1 MHMSILPKWHEGRV
15 CIPWW
20 YGLGYPI
27 LWCFIGISFGM
38 RVDSMIELT
47 SISAIA
53 MIVCAVFGALFY
65 VVLNAISKFEEQ
77 KTDADELRAKIV
89 QSGRDPTDLSVLT
102 VAEKWDLQKVQKF
115 DRLFIIVDVFA
126 ILVSAGLSVAGV
138 VFFGERILDPA
149 VWQEY
154 AVATF
159 FIAILVAWF
168 LDMTILKAIGTAE
181 WEKRKQDAFQIVAP
195 VVEEA
200 VATGMSHKDELVA
213 KFVDAGF
220 SKKDAEALA
229 KEAILK
235 EIRE

>member
-1 MHMSILPKWHEGRV
+1 MSILPKWHNGRV

-20 YGLGYPI
+20 YGLGYPL
-27 LWCFIGISFGM
+27 LWCAVGISFGM
-38 RVDSMIELT
+38 RYDSMIELT

-65 VVLNAISKFEEQ
+65 VVLNAISNFEKQ
-77 KTDADELRAKIV
+77 RTDADELRAKIV
-89 QSGRDPTDLSVLT
+89 QSGRDPADLSTLT

-115 DRLFIIVDVFA
+115 DRLFLIVDIFA
-126 ILVSAGLSVAGV
+126 VIVSAGLSVAGV
-138 VFFGERILDPA
+138 LLFGEKILDP

-159 FIAILVAWF
+159 FIAIAVAWF
-168 LDMTILKAIGTAE
+168 LDMTILKALGTAE
-181 WEKRKQDAFQIVAP
+181 WEKRKQDAFQVVTAA
-195 VVEEA
+195 VEEA
-200 VATGMSHKDELVA
+200 VATGMTHKDELIA

-220 SKKDAEALA
+220 SKKEAEALA

-235 EIRE
+235 ELRE

>member
-1 MHMSILPKWHEGRV
+1 
-15 CIPWW
+15 
-20 YGLGYPI
+20 
-27 LWCFIGISFGM
+27 
-38 RVDSMIELT
+38 MIELT

-65 VVLNAISKFEEQ
+65 VVLNAISKFEKQ

-89 QSGRDPTDLSVLT
+89 QSGRDPADLSTLT

-115 DRLFIIVDVFA
+115 DRLFLIVDIFA
-126 ILVSAGLSVAGV
+126 VLVSAGLSVAGV
-138 VFFGERILDPA
+138 LLFGEKILDP

-159 FIAILVAWF
+159 FIAIAVAWF
-168 LDMTILKAIGTAE
+168 LDMTILKALGTAE
-181 WEKRKQDAFQIVAP
+181 WEKRKQDAFQTVAS

-200 VATGMSHKDELVA
+200 VATGMTHKDELIA

-220 SKKDAEALA
+220 SKKEAEALA

-235 EIRE
+235 ELRE

>member
-1 MHMSILPKWHEGRV
+1 MSILPKWHNGRV

-20 YGLGYPI
+20 YGLGYPL
-27 LWCFIGISFGM
+27 LWCAVGISFGM
-38 RVDSMIELT
+38 RYDSMIELT

-65 VVLNAISKFEEQ
+65 VVLNAISKFEKQ
-77 KTDADELRAKIV
+77 KTDADALRAKIV
-89 QSGRDPTDLSVLT
+89 QSGRDPADLSTLT

-115 DRLFIIVDVFA
+115 DRLFLIVDIFA
-126 ILVSAGLSVAGV
+126 VLVSAGLSVAGV
-138 VFFGERILDPA
+138 VFFGEKILNPE

-159 FIAILVAWF
+159 FIAIAVAWF
-168 LDMTILKAIGTAE
+168 LDMTILKALGTAE
-181 WEKRKQDAFQIVAP
+181 WEKRKQDAFQVVTAA
-195 VVEEA
+195 VEEA
-200 VATGMSHKDELVA
+200 VATGMTHKDELIA

-220 SKKDAEALA
+220 SKKEAESLA

-235 EIRE
+235 ELRE

>member
-1 MHMSILPKWHEGRV
+1 MSILPKWHNGRV

-20 YGLGYPI
+20 YGLGYPL
-27 LWCFIGISFGM
+27 LWCAVGVSFGM
-38 RVDSMIELT
+38 RYDSMIELT

-65 VVLNAISKFEEQ
+65 VVLNAISNFEKQ

-89 QSGRDPTDLSVLT
+89 QSGRDPADLSTLT

-115 DRLFIIVDVFA
+115 DRLFLIVDTFA
-126 ILVSAGLSVAGV
+126 VIVSAGLSVAGV
-138 VFFGERILDPA
+138 VFFGEKILDPG

-159 FIAILVAWF
+159 FIAIAVAWF
-168 LDMTILKAIGTAE
+168 LDMTILKALGTAE
-181 WEKRKQDAFQIVAP
+181 WEKRKQDAFQVVTAA
-195 VVEEA
+195 VEEA
-200 VATGMSHKDELVA
+200 VATGMTHKDELIA

-220 SKKDAEALA
+220 SKKEAEALA

-235 EIRE
+235 ELRE

>member
-1 MHMSILPKWHEGRV
+1 MSILPKWHNGRV

-20 YGLGYPI
+20 YGLGYPL
-27 LWCFIGISFGM
+27 LWCAVGISFGM
-38 RVDSMIELT
+38 RYDSMIELT

-65 VVLNAISKFEEQ
+65 VVLNAISNFEKQ
-77 KTDADELRAKIV
+77 KTDADALRAKIV
-89 QSGRDPTDLSVLT
+89 QSGRDPSDLSTLT

-115 DRLFIIVDVFA
+115 DRLFLIVDIFA
-126 ILVSAGLSVAGV
+126 VLVSAGLSVAGV
-138 VFFGERILDPA
+138 VLFGEKILNPG

-159 FIAILVAWF
+159 FIAIIVAWF
-168 LDMTILKAIGTAE
+168 LDMTILKALGTAE
-181 WEKRKQDAFQIVAP
+181 WEKRKQDAFQVVTAA
-195 VVEEA
+195 VEEA
-200 VATGMSHKDELVA
+200 VATGMTHKDELIA

-220 SKKDAEALA
+220 SKKEAEALA

-235 EIRE
+235 ELRE

>member
-1 MHMSILPKWHEGRV
+1 MSILPKWHNGRV

-20 YGLGYPI
+20 YGLGYPL
-27 LWCFIGISFGM
+27 LWCAVGISFGM
-38 RVDSMIELT
+38 RYDSMIELT

-65 VVLNAISKFEEQ
+65 VVLNAISNFEKQ

-89 QSGRDPTDLSVLT
+89 QSGRDPADLSTLT
-102 VAEKWDLQKVQKF
+102 VAEKWDLQKVQRF
-115 DRLFIIVDVFA
+115 DRLFLIVDTFA
-126 ILVSAGLSVAGV
+126 VLVSAGLSVAGV
-138 VFFGERILDPA
+138 VFFGEKILNPE

-159 FIAILVAWF
+159 FIAIAVAWF
-168 LDMTILKAIGTAE
+168 LDMTILKALGTAE
-181 WEKRKQDAFQIVAP
+181 WEKRKQDAFQVVTAA
-195 VVEEA
+195 VEEA
-200 VATGMSHKDELVA
+200 VATGMTHKDELIA

-220 SKKDAEALA
+220 SKKEAEALA

-235 EIRE
+235 ELRE

>member
-1 MHMSILPKWHEGRV
+1 MSILPKWHNGRV

-20 YGLGYPI
+20 YGLGYPL
-27 LWCFIGISFGM
+27 LWCAVGISFGM
-38 RVDSMIELT
+38 RYDSMIELT

-65 VVLNAISKFEEQ
+65 VVLNAISKFEKQ
-77 KTDADELRAKIV
+77 RTDADELRAKIV
-89 QSGRDPTDLSVLT
+89 QSGRDPADLSTLT

-115 DRLFIIVDVFA
+115 DRLFLIVDIFA
-126 ILVSAGLSVAGV
+126 VIVSAGLSVAGV
-138 VFFGERILDPA
+138 VFFGEKILDPG

-168 LDMTILKAIGTAE
+168 LDMTILKALGTAE
-181 WEKRKQDAFQIVAP
+181 WEKRKQDAFQAVTAA
-195 VVEEA
+195 VEEA
-200 VATGMSHKDELVA
+200 VATGMTHKDELIA

-220 SKKDAEALA
+220 SKKEAEALA

-235 EIRE
+235 ELRE

>member
-1 MHMSILPKWHEGRV
+1 MSILPKWHNGRV

-20 YGLGYPI
+20 YGLGYPL
-27 LWCFIGISFGM
+27 LWCAVGISFGM
-38 RVDSMIELT
+38 RYDSMIELT

-65 VVLNAISKFEEQ
+65 VVLNAISTFEKQ
-77 KTDADELRAKIV
+77 RTDADELRAKIV
-89 QSGRDPTDLSVLT
+89 QSGRDPADLSTLT

-115 DRLFIIVDVFA
+115 DRLFLIVDIFA
-126 ILVSAGLSVAGV
+126 VIVSAGLSVAGV
-138 VFFGERILDPA
+138 LLFGEKILDP

-168 LDMTILKAIGTAE
+168 LDMTILKALGTAE
-181 WEKRKQDAFQIVAP
+181 WEKRKQDAFQAVTAA
-195 VVEEA
+195 VEEA
-200 VATGMSHKDELVA
+200 VATGMTHKDELIA

-220 SKKDAEALA
+220 SKKEAEALA

-235 EIRE
+235 ELRE

>member
-1 MHMSILPKWHEGRV
+1 MSILPKWHNGRV

-20 YGLGYPI
+20 YGLGYPL
-27 LWCFIGISFGM
+27 LWCAVGISFGM
-38 RVDSMIELT
+38 RYDSMIELT

-77 KTDADELRAKIV
+77 RTDADELRAKIV
-89 QSGRDPTDLSVLT
+89 QSGRDPADLSTLT

-115 DRLFIIVDVFA
+115 DRLFLIVDTFA
-126 ILVSAGLSVAGV
+126 VLVSAGLSVAGV
-138 VFFGERILDPA
+138 LLFGEKILDP

-168 LDMTILKAIGTAE
+168 LDMTILKALGTAE
-181 WEKRKQDAFQIVAP
+181 WEKRKQDAFQAVTAA
-195 VVEEA
+195 VEEA
-200 VATGMSHKDELVA
+200 VATGMTHKDELIA

-220 SKKDAEALA
+220 SKKEAEALA

-235 EIRE
+235 ELRE

>member
-1 MHMSILPKWHEGRV
+1 MSILPKWHNGRV

-20 YGLGYPI
+20 YGLGYPL
-27 LWCFIGISFGM
+27 LWCAVGISFGM
-38 RVDSMIELT
+38 RYDSMIELT

-65 VVLNAISKFEEQ
+65 VVLNAISNFEKQ
-77 KTDADELRAKIV
+77 KTDADALRAKIV
-89 QSGRDPTDLSVLT
+89 QSGRDPSDLSTLT

-115 DRLFIIVDVFA
+115 DRLFLIVDIFA
-126 ILVSAGLSVAGV
+126 VLVSAGLSVAGV
-138 VFFGERILDPA
+138 VLFGEKILDPG

-159 FIAILVAWF
+159 FIAIIVAWF
-168 LDMTILKAIGTAE
+168 LDMTILKALGTAE
-181 WEKRKQDAFQIVAP
+181 WEKRKQDAFQVVTAA
-195 VVEEA
+195 VEEA
-200 VATGMSHKDELVA
+200 VATGMTHKDELIA

-220 SKKDAEALA
+220 SKKEAEALA

-235 EIRE
+235 ELRE

>member
-1 MHMSILPKWHEGRV
+1 MSILPKWHNGRV

-20 YGLGYPI
+20 YGLGYPL
-27 LWCFIGISFGM
+27 LWCAVGISFGM
-38 RVDSMIELT
+38 RYDSMIELT

-65 VVLNAISKFEEQ
+65 VVLNAISKFEKQ
-77 KTDADELRAKIV
+77 KTDADALRAKIV
-89 QSGRDPTDLSVLT
+89 QSGRDPADLSTLT

-115 DRLFIIVDVFA
+115 DRLFLIVDIFA
-126 ILVSAGLSVAGV
+126 VIVSAGLSVAGV
-138 VFFGERILDPA
+138 VFFGEKILDPA

-159 FIAILVAWF
+159 FIAIFVAWF
-168 LDMTILKAIGTAE
+168 LDMTLLKALGTAE
-181 WEKRKQDAFQIVAP
+181 WEKRKQDAFQAVAS

-200 VATGMSHKDELVA
+200 VATGMTHKDELIA

-220 SKKDAEALA
+220 SKKEAEALA

-235 EIRE
+235 ELRE

>member
-1 MHMSILPKWHEGRV
+1 MSILPKWHNGRV

-20 YGLGYPI
+20 YGLGYPL
-27 LWCFIGISFGM
+27 LWCAVGISFGM
-38 RVDSMIELT
+38 RYDSMIELT

-65 VVLNAISKFEEQ
+65 VVLNAISKFEKQ

-89 QSGRDPTDLSVLT
+89 QSGRDPADLSTLT

-115 DRLFIIVDVFA
+115 DRLFLIVDIFA
-126 ILVSAGLSVAGV
+126 VLVSAGLSVAGV
-138 VFFGERILDPA
+138 LLFGEKILDP

-159 FIAILVAWF
+159 FIAIAVAWF
-168 LDMTILKAIGTAE
+168 LDMTILKALGTAE
-181 WEKRKQDAFQIVAP
+181 WEKRKQDAFQTVAS

-200 VATGMSHKDELVA
+200 VATGMTHKDELIA

-220 SKKDAEALA
+220 SKKEAEALA

-235 EIRE
+235 ELRE

>member
-1 MHMSILPKWHEGRV
+1 MSILPKWHNGRV

-20 YGLGYPI
+20 YGLGYPL
-27 LWCFIGISFGM
+27 LWCAVGISFGM
-38 RVDSMIELT
+38 RYDSMIELT

-65 VVLNAISKFEEQ
+65 VVLNAISNFEKQ
-77 KTDADELRAKIV
+77 KTDADALRAKIV
-89 QSGRDPTDLSVLT
+89 QSGRDPADLSTLT
-102 VAEKWDLQKVQKF
+102 VAEKWDLQKVQRF
-115 DRLFIIVDVFA
+115 DRLFLIVDIFA
-126 ILVSAGLSVAGV
+126 VLVSAGLSVAGV
-138 VFFGERILDPA
+138 VLFGEKILDPG

-159 FIAILVAWF
+159 FIAIIVAWF
-168 LDMTILKAIGTAE
+168 LDMTILKALGTAE
-181 WEKRKQDAFQIVAP
+181 WEKRKQDAFQAVAS

-200 VATGMSHKDELVA
+200 VATGMTHKDELIA

-220 SKKDAEALA
+220 SKKEAEALA

-235 EIRE
+235 EFRE